1 MSDGAEERKE
11 REMRIE
17 EEKRKNRE
25 AEVDGGDLNEWEP
38 ERADS

>member
-25 AEVDGGDLNEWEP
+25 AEVDAEDLNEWEP